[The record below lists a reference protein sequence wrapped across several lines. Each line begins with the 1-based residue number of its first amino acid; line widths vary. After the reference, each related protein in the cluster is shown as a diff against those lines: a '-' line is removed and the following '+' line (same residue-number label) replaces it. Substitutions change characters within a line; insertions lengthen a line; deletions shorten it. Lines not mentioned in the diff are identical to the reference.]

1 MTPLIVLFCSILAG
15 FLLRR
20 RRLTLLPPAVFN
32 IVIWLLLFLLGL
44 SVGSDRNV
52 IDNLSRYG
60 VSALIIGGL
69 ATAGSVLAAY
79 LLNKITTRNHH
90 DEG

>member
-15 FLLRR
+15 FLLRS

-79 LLNKITTRNHH
+79 LLYKITTRNHY